1 MHSPSW
7 PIEIQSN
14 AAAGGRAA
22 ASARSANVSSCRP
35 MTVRS
40 CPAARAASRT
50 RKGKR
55 PLPAM
60 SPRRTLFVGEHFFG
74 AARGPAQDDASR
86 RGADEVHEVLHLGA
100 RERAVL
106 LDLLQRP
113 RRVELRLQEIAER
126 ALQLDDDILRETAAH
141 EADA

>member
-7 PIEIQSN
+7 PIEIQWK

-22 ASARSANVSSCRP
+22 ASAKSGKVSSCSP
-35 MTVRS
+35 TIVTS
-40 CPAARAASRT
+40 WPAPRAASRT

-74 AARGPAQDDASR
+74 AARGPTEDDAAR
-86 RGADEVHEVLHLGA
+86 RGSDEVHEVLHLGA
-100 RERAVL
+100 RKRS
-106 LDLLQRP
+106 
-113 RRVELRLQEIAER
+113 
-126 ALQLDDDILRETAAH
+126 IL
-141 EADA
+141 